1 METLFLWI
9 IIVVFIFAV
18 VRLCSC
24 ASPIIDGFKTNRPA
38 ATITAI
44 EARTIFLLLV
54 IAMLFTI
61 LIYLTLEGT
70 LSVILTFYHSGL
82 LTKKKNSN

>member
-1 METLFLWI
+1 
-9 IIVVFIFAV
+9 
-18 VRLCSC
+18 
-24 ASPIIDGFKTNRPA
+24 
-38 ATITAI
+38 
-44 EARTIFLLLV
+44 LLLV